1 MSIGGPG
8 GRSIL
13 SASAPRPR
21 MGRMRRAVSTDA
33 FGDPSRTRALHEVA
47 MAKIAADQKG
57 AMVREEDSNIGAHL
71 QHSRNLSAS
80 LSSKNSMK
88 TYIGLTSRP
97 HGYGFAKPNDSLD
110 AGSKDL
116 GKHTGFSDFVFLKPI
131 AKGAYGRVFL
141 AAKRSTVCYSQ
152 IYAAAPLCLQTSVA
166 KSQFAH
172 KTNTMKGDRF
182 AIKVLS
188 KAEMVRRKQVK
199 NVLIERSIM
208 ASTSSSTGDDDD
220 ELSHAAG
227 ASGGF
232 VVPLLYSFQSE

>member
-1 MSIGGPG
+1 M
-8 GRSIL
+8 
-13 SASAPRPR
+13 
-21 MGRMRRAVSTDA
+21 STDA

-57 AMVREEDSNIGAHL
+57 AMVREEDSNIGVGLSRNHQQHR

-88 TYIGLTSRP
+88 TYLGLTSRP

-141 AAKRSTVCYSQ
+141 AAKRSTVC
-152 IYAAAPLCLQTSVA
+152 
-166 KSQFAH
+166 
-172 KTNTMKGDRF
+172 
-182 AIKVLS
+182 
-188 KAEMVRRKQVK
+188 
-199 NVLIERSIM
+199 
-208 ASTSSSTGDDDD
+208 
-220 ELSHAAG
+220 
-227 ASGGF
+227 
-232 VVPLLYSFQSE
+232 